1 MYNQDPTTKQ
11 VEILTKM
18 IAEGATAYAIRKALK
33 VSQTQT
39 YCWMQQAELTPNPPR
54 RNVARQ
60 LDAREQAEFR
70 TYYKTM
76 PSQKSIFS
84 KYGIGAKTLRSWLAQ
99 MDLEAVPARARPQ
112 STRRPKS
119 DHSWQQER
127 ALAQRLQGQEESRM
141 SIADKFRQ
149 QGLVKV
155 NPYR

>member
-18 IAEGATAYAIRKALK
+18 IGEGATAYGIRKAMK
-33 VSQTQT
+33 ISQTQT
-39 YCWMQQAELTPNPPR
+39 DRWLRQAQLTPKPPS

-76 PSQKSIFS
+76 PSQKDIFK
-84 KYGIGAKTLRSWLAQ
+84 KYGIGVKTLRSWLAQ
-99 MDLEAVPARARPQ
+99 MDLEATPAQARPQ
-112 STRRPKS
+112 TTRRPAA

-127 ALAQRLQGQEESRM
+127 ALASRLQGDDEPKV
-141 SIADKFRQ
+141 SIADKFRL
-149 QGLVKV
+149 QGLATA